1 MEYTD
6 KIWKPVDY
14 LLKLL
19 NKTEW
24 NYGIHNKEMLVVIR
38 GLKTWRCLLK
48 NAKFKFEVWIYH
60 KDLKHVLGLR
70 VEKSDRLSKRLN
82 LKIVVEN
89 NNNK

>member
-6 KIWKPVDY
+6 ERWKPVAY

-38 GLKTWRCLLK
+38 ELKTQKCLLE
-48 NAKFKFEVWIYH
+48 NTKFKFEVWIDH
-60 KDLKHVLGLR
+60 KDLKHVLELR
-70 VEKSDRLSKRLN
+70 VEKSDGLSRRLN

-89 NNNK
+89 NNKK